1 MANEA
6 NKKQLVRNASYLKN
20 LMYQIILC
28 NVSFGQGRHLL
39 ACDGSHLISAHFHPC
54 AELRHA
60 ARLPQTIYAL
70 YRIWFLWESFSSW
83 HIVAEVVM
91 LLMYVLMYRFLAS
104 EASPKHAPLSQV
116 KKAGPAHLI
125 KDAALT
131 PHDLLSA

>member
-28 NVSFGQGRHLL
+28 N
-39 ACDGSHLISAHFHPC
+39 
-54 AELRHA
+54 
-60 ARLPQTIYAL
+60 TIYAL

-91 LLMYVLMYRFLAS
+91 LLMYLLMYRFLAS

-116 KKAGPAHLI
+116 RKAGPAPLV